1 MLKKLL
7 LVTLISFTIL
17 FSFVL
22 SSEGKTKAS
31 KTFVGPTKGSISSLF
46 GWRQDPFNRKNAFHC
61 GLDIAAK
68 QNTPIYALQ
77 EGYVVHT
84 GIKGGYGQAV
94 IIRHEYPDIP
104 ELPVI
109 ETMYA
114 HNTKNL
120 VKIGQYVKRG
130 DIIALVGS
138 TGRSTG
144 PHLHFEVH
152 YNGGYVN
159 PIDYLVKLPKYLNY
173 VAYKRKNYFAYK
185 VSSAPTIKP
194 AITEKEKHNYTM
206 IED

>member
-1 MLKKLL
+1 MQRLIIIA
-7 LVTLISFTIL
+7 LISFTIL
-17 FSFVL
+17 FSIAQGA
-22 SSEGKTKAS
+22 ES
-31 KTFVGPTKGSISSLF
+31 KTQKSKAFEGPARGSISSLF
-46 GWRQDPFNRKNAFHC
+46 GWRSDPFTGKNAFHS
-61 GLDIAAK
+61 GLDIAAP
-68 QNTPIYALQ
+68 NGSSIYALQ
-77 EGYVVHT
+77 EGYVVYEGT
-84 GIKGGYGQAV
+84 KGGYGNVV

-114 HNTKNL
+114 HNSKNL
-120 VKIGQYVKRG
+120 VKKGQFIRRG
-130 DIIALVGS
+130 DVVALVGS

-173 VAYKRKNYFAYK
+173 VAYKRSKYYAYK
-185 VSSAPTIKP
+185 NITAPTIKP
-194 AITEKEKHNYTM
+194 AITAKQKRNYTI